1 MNSEIEQ
8 EYWVYQIKGTPYQV
22 IQLPENATDFP
33 HPFIIPDENRS
44 PDGLYAIGGNL
55 NPGFVLSAYSQGAL
69 PWTAVENLKYGI
81 DWYCPLDRFVIF
93 PDEIHISHS
102 MKSLLNKHIYTVSKD
117 NDFDA
122 VIKKCSECNSR
133 NKQDGA
139 WLGKEIINTF
149 TRLNQLGYAHSYEVW
164 NKEGELVGGLYGL
177 EINNCFLGESM
188 FSIEPSGSK
197 IALIH
202 MCQQDKKYKFID
214 CQFETPHLKS
224 MGGRHIDIDEYLEMM
239 YE

>member
-1 MNSEIEQ
+1 MNSEVEQ

-117 NDFDA
+117 KDFDA

-164 NKEGELVGGLYGL
+164 NKEGELAGGL
-177 EINNCFLGESM
+177 
-188 FSIEPSGSK
+188 
-197 IALIH
+197 
-202 MCQQDKKYKFID
+202 
-214 CQFETPHLKS
+214 
-224 MGGRHIDIDEYLEMM
+224 
-239 YE
+239 

>member
-1 MNSEIEQ
+1 M
-8 EYWVYQIKGTPYQV
+8 
-22 IQLPENATDFP
+22 
-33 HPFIIPDENRS
+33 
-44 PDGLYAIGGNL
+44 
-55 NPGFVLSAYSQGAL
+55 
-69 PWTAVENLKYGI
+69 
-81 DWYCPLDRFVIF
+81 IF

-102 MKSLLNKHIYTVSKD
+102 MKSLLNKQIYTVTKD
-117 NDFDA
+117 KDFDA
-122 VIKKCSECNSR
+122 VIKKCAESNSR

-164 NKEGELVGGLYGL
+164 NKNEELVGGLYGL

-197 IALIH
+197 IALIY
-202 MCQQDKKYKFID
+202 MCQQEKKYKFID

-239 YE
+239 YG